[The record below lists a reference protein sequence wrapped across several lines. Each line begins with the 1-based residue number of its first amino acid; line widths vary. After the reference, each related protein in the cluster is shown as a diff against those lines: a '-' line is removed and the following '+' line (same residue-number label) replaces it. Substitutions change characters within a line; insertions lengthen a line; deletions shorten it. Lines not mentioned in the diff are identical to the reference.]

1 MRRLTAF
8 LSAVG
13 LTLVVVISL
22 GCVRWDHKNQIE
34 GSGVAKTEQR
44 DVEKFDQLSIN
55 AGVDAVVTI
64 GDQQSLTV
72 EGDDNIVPIIE
83 TKVEDGKLIVEP
95 TENYHAKKP
104 VKLTITVPQLKGVS
118 INGSGDVDVNG
129 LNGASSFAVA
139 INGSGDVTARGSADS
154 VSVAVRGSGDVK
166 LQDLQAKNGKVAVAG
181 SGDVTVN
188 ASDKLDVSV
197 AGSGDVKYT
206 GSPKVTKS
214 IAGSGSVRRVG

>member
-1 MRRLTAF
+1 MRQLTA
-8 LSAVG
+8 LSSAIG
-13 LTLVVVISL
+13 LTLVVALSL
-22 GCVRWDHKNQIE
+22 GCVRWDQKNQVE

-44 DVEKFDQLSIN
+44 DVEKFDQLSIM
-55 AGVDAVVTI
+55 GGMDAVVTI
-64 GDQQSLTV
+64 GERQGVTI
-72 EGDDNIVPIIE
+72 EGDDNIVAIIE
-83 TKVEDGKLIVEP
+83 TKVEDGKLIVVP
-95 TENYHAKKP
+95 TENYRAKTP
-104 VKLTITVPQLKGVS
+104 VKLTITVRQLKGVA

-139 INGSGDVTARGSADS
+139 INGSGDVTAKGTADA

-197 AGSGDVKYT
+197 AGSGDVKYM
-206 GSPKVTKS
+206 GSPKITKS
-214 IAGSGSVRRVG
+214 IAGSGSVRKVG

>member
-1 MRRLTAF
+1 MRQLTA
-8 LSAVG
+8 LASVVG
-13 LTLVVVISL
+13 LTLVIAISL
-22 GCVRWDHKNQIE
+22 GCVRWDNKDQIQ

-44 DVEKFDQLSIN
+44 DVEKFEELSLM
-55 AGVDAVVTI
+55 GGMDAVVTI
-64 GDQQSLTV
+64 GDQQSVTI
-72 EGDDNIVPIIE
+72 EADDNVLPIIE

-95 TENYHAKKP
+95 TEGYHAKTQ
-104 VKLTITVPQLKGVS
+104 VKLTITVPQLKGVA

-139 INGSGDVTARGSADS
+139 INGSGDVTAKGTADA

-188 ASDKLDVSV
+188 ATDKLDVSV
-197 AGSGDVKYT
+197 AGSGDVKYM
-206 GSPKVTKS
+206 GSPKITKS
-214 IAGSGSVRRVG
+214 IAGSGSVRKVG